1 MGSPG
6 PDILVISR
14 SSTYTGSLGTTSPL
28 PSQTTGSPVT
38 SPTASPLASQ
48 PTDSPVTSPRLV
60 REKTYPATPRTA
72 GRKASRQGVTGPE
85 DIGVRFASPEVTS
98 PVPGSSVA
106 PGRGSENSNSAGPV
120 LSGPRRGPRRE
131 RTFSVDK
138 TLEMNRSLEP
148 DCEACAQ
155 AKCMLCLP
163 KGAEF
168 ICALLLIF
176 IVCLILPQ

>member
-14 SSTYTGSLGTTSPL
+14 SSTYTSSP
-28 PSQTTGSPVT
+28 ST

-48 PTDSPVTSPRLV
+48 TTGSPVTSPRLV

-72 GRKASRQGVTGPE
+72 GRKTTRQGVTGPE

-98 PVPGSSVA
+98 PGPGSSVA
-106 PGRGSENSNSAGPV
+106 PVPGSENSNSAGP
-120 LSGPRRGPRRE
+120 RRGLRRE

-138 TLEMNRSLEP
+138 TLEMSRSLEP
-148 DCEACAQ
+148 DWSFW
-155 AKCMLCLP
+155 LWV
-163 KGAEF
+163 G
-168 ICALLLIF
+168 
-176 IVCLILPQ
+176 IL